1 MDVTPSSGVSRAAAF
16 YPRRRGFGTGR
27 VLPSRHGPNGAKSPS
42 ASPPAPGGG
51 SPRGGDARLLSSRW
65 ESLPARDRERRDAP
79 AHGIGRPG
87 FPPARGTRSRLRSPV
102 LRAGPR
108 REARAASRDEGNRAR
123 RADDP
128 GVGRPISRDLRAR
141 AGPRRSGTRARE
153 FRMGDARLWIAPA
166 AGSAAPPGASGRSAL
181 RFAMS
186 GFWPSLLAVTAILL
200 VAGA

>member
-1 MDVTPSSGVSRAAAF
+1 
-16 YPRRRGFGTGR
+16 
-27 VLPSRHGPNGAKSPS
+27 
-42 ASPPAPGGG
+42 
-51 SPRGGDARLLSSRW
+51 
-65 ESLPARDRERRDAP
+65 
-79 AHGIGRPG
+79 
-87 FPPARGTRSRLRSPV
+87 
-102 LRAGPR
+102 
-108 REARAASRDEGNRAR
+108 RAR

-186 GFWPSLLAVTAILL
+186 GFWPFLLAVPAILL
-200 VAGA
+200 VAAGCGRLVVRALLPPNSGWSLERAGWSVAAGLPLVTANVCVCFALRIRPGWLSFLALAGIAAILAHRFAVPSTPVPVRA